1 MRRSYLQRSSLER
14 YYLQRYTVEHSSLQ
28 RSYLQLSSL
37 QVFIF
42 AVLLLA
48 TLRLGTLLLAT
59 LLFVTVGLY
68 EAKPMHKL
76 SSRAAPYLNP
86 ALPLNFSVRSWNV
99 HPTSVRISLA
109 FQVSIWPSAWV
120 FALRIEVILHFL
132 TIACAQQWVHIRLS
146 TNVSSILPLFIK
158 IKWDTSAIEIKYFLL
173 LATHFFSIFTKNYCI
188 FSRQLVHNNTE
199 YWTTSLSENEDYVR
213 FRGWWDELVVTGMA
227 PFIALVFFNARIYR
241 KIRWER

>member
-1 MRRSYLQRSSLER
+1 MLHLCISHILSARFNTVIKWSVIYASSLNMSCFG
-14 YYLQRYTVEHSSLQ
+14 HISSYVPC
-28 RSYLQLSSL
+28 RPSIYMGSTCKCKH
-37 QVFIF
+37 IF
-42 AVLLLA
+42 CTFCNSFFLL
-48 TLRLGTLLLAT
+48 
-59 LLFVTVGLY
+59 
-68 EAKPMHKL
+68 
-76 SSRAAPYLNP
+76 
-86 ALPLNFSVRSWNV
+86 
-99 HPTSVRISLA
+99 
-109 FQVSIWPSAWV
+109 
-120 FALRIEVILHFL
+120 ILHFL